1 MCRPSMWNVGRGG
14 QNGIRFLFILATIG
28 CLFSAV
34 TVRAND
40 WDANGASPPNGT
52 FQVANNWNP
61 NAVPGTTDTA
71 DFNISDT
78 YTVTFNG
85 IAGTA
90 VLDVLAGDVSFESDS
105 IFLRTYNVTTGLAQA
120 SIDGGTLR
128 VGDAGSPVF
137 LNVTNLD
144 MGIAS
149 PGTLYVDGVD
159 SRLDADVTQIDAG
172 SAATLFLQNSATANK
187 GDRGV
192 EWETN

>member
-1 MCRPSMWNVGRGG
+1 VSRPSMWNVGRGG

-105 IFLRTYNVTTGLAQA
+105 IFFADLQRDDRSGPSQHRRRYAARGRRRLACFLERYESGYGHCLAGHLVRRWRGL
-120 SIDGGTLR
+120 
-128 VGDAGSPVF
+128 
-137 LNVTNLD
+137 
-144 MGIAS
+144 
-149 PGTLYVDGVD
+149 
-159 SRLDADVTQIDAG
+159 
-172 SAATLFLQNSATANK
+172 TARCGRHAN
-187 GDRGV
+187 
-192 EWETN
+192 